1 MPVPV
6 HHSTEVAEVLMADP
20 ILWHGAGSRHMHFV
34 LLHLAAGGGEELG
47 AVGEHQG
54 GHTAGKMGHKKP
66 KLPISIG
73 NSEHGA
79 ARTPQSST
87 RYLLDRTGMGP

>member
-6 HHSTEVAEVLMADP
+6 PHSTEVPEVLMADS
-20 ILWHGAGSRHMHFV
+20 ILWHGTGSRHLHSA

-54 GHTAGKMGHKKP
+54 GHTVGKMGHKKTR
-66 KLPISIG
+66 LSISVG
-73 NSEHGA
+73 SSEHGA

-87 RYLLDRTGMGP
+87 HYLLDRTGMSP